1 MRNGVTIMSKKYTL
15 NKADIEAFLV
25 NAIIFIAP
33 DLIVFLVALSAKFSA
48 EGAIVMVLVLNLAI
62 DLIRKFIA
70 GKK

>member
-1 MRNGVTIMSKKYTL
+1 MSKKYTL

-33 DLIVFLVALSAKFSA
+33 DLIIFLVALAAKFSA
-48 EGAIVMVLVLNLAI
+48 QGAIVTVLVLNLAI
-62 DLIRKFIA
+62 DLIRKWIA